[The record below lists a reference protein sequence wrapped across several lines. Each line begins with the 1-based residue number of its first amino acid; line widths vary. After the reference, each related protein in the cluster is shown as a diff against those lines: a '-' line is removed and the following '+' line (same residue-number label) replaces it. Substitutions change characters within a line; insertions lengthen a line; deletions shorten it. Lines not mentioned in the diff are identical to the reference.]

1 MSCWSKTS
9 VEDFSLPREP
19 LSVQLNATACSGVAA
34 GDFAEDLLDDLL
46 DEAGLNDDDFEE
58 DLVAMELFPV
68 GRPINGWRG
77 GIVPRSR
84 LRTTRMRPMTTVLLT
99 GFGAPFNPTGLL
111 VEALACGRPPGMGS
125 VRRVA
130 HVFPTAYDAVDRELP
145 ALLARERPDVLL
157 MFGLSWRARM
167 LRIESRA
174 RNVLSPVLPDADGQ
188 WPKSATIAPDA
199 PAMLPLS
206 TIAPRLVTAARGAG
220 MPAALSRDAGR
231 YLCNYL
237 CWRAAEAAAL
247 APRLFAFI
255 HVPRVH
261 PGMPAGFRGPPF
273 AFEDLVYAG
282 EAITQAALRAA
293 RAEA

>member
-1 MSCWSKTS
+1 
-9 VEDFSLPREP
+9 
-19 LSVQLNATACSGVAA
+19 
-34 GDFAEDLLDDLL
+34 
-46 DEAGLNDDDFEE
+46 
-58 DLVAMELFPV
+58 
-68 GRPINGWRG
+68 
-77 GIVPRSR
+77 
-84 LRTTRMRPMTTVLLT
+84 MRPMTTVLLT
-99 GFGAPFNPTGLL
+99 GFGPFPGAPFNPTGLL
-111 VEALACGRPPGMGS
+111 VEALACGRPPGIGS

-130 HVFPTAYDAVDRELP
+130 HVFPTTYDAVDRELP

-206 TIAPRLVTAARGAG
+206 SIAPRLVAAARGTG

-237 CWRAAEAAAL
+237 CWRVAEGAAS
-247 APRLFAFI
+247 APRLFAFV

-261 PGMPAGFRGPPF
+261 PGRAAGLRRPPF

-282 EAITQAALRAA
+282 EAMTQAALRAA
-293 RAEA
+293 RAEP